1 MKCCQREQQFTSL
14 RVNDLDE
21 NTRKLR
27 HKNGRKLRTSRDE
40 SVVSGRQQVQG
51 LETTIQQRKETTTSF
66 FNLNKLVETL
76 NKLVDTLE
84 DVKELSEG
92 IRRISSRLNNRVIDK

>member
-1 MKCCQREQQFTSL
+1 MKASSL
-14 RVNDLDE
+14 GDNKFKGW
-21 NTRKLR
+21 KLR
-27 HKNGRKLRTSRDE
+27 HNNGRKL
-40 SVVSGRQQVQG
+40 QQV
-51 LETTIQQRKETTTSF
+51 F
-66 FNLNKLVETL
+66 YLNKLVETL